1 MNKKKN
7 SPRKEPTFVEEVV
20 DLTEAALDDFLGG
33 GTGLWR
39 SSTTTELA
47 LDEAAGEEIGE
58 ACGEDLTK
66 SCS

>member
-1 MNKKKN
+1 M
-7 SPRKEPTFVEEVV
+7 EEVV
-20 DLTEAALDDFLGG
+20 DFTEAALDDFLGG

>member
-1 MNKKKN
+1 M
-7 SPRKEPTFVEEVV
+7 EEEEV
-20 DLTEAALDDFLGG
+20 DLTEAALDVFLGG

-39 SSTTTELA
+39 SSTTTTESA
-47 LDEAAGEEIGE
+47 LDEAAGEVIGD